1 MWSRAFYY
9 YSTNQLSL
17 EHSKIYSSEQILKN
31 LVRLSEKHRL
41 TARHFEIINNHLQR
55 KLLDYMLN
63 KYPMTLS
70 QEVNRT
76 VNTSIRE
83 IDNTDQLTNDYVY
96 NSPVAFKFRETGEY
110 NDLIMKTINEVQKK
124 IECKIGNRSVY

>member
-1 MWSRAFYY
+1 M
-9 YSTNQLSL
+9 
-17 EHSKIYSSEQILKN
+17 
-31 LVRLSEKHRL
+31 
-41 TARHFEIINNHLQR
+41 QR

-76 VNTSIRE
+76 VNSSIRE
-83 IDNTDQLTNDYVY
+83 VDNTDQLSNDYIY
-96 NSPVAFKFRETGEY
+96 NSPVAFKYRETGEY

-124 IECKIGNRSVY
+124 IECKISNRSVY